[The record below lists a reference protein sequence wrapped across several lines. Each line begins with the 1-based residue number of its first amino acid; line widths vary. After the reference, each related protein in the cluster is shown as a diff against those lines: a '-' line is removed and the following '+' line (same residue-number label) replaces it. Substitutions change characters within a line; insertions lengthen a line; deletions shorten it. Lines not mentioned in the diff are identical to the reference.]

1 MWIAAWSRERE
12 KKREK
17 GREGKCLVEEYF
29 FVAKLR
35 LEAIADGNN
44 APESNAYVSGRMA
57 AFAIPVTRP
66 GGFCLGI
73 LAEEMRQSAV
83 SNLVKHS

>member
-1 MWIAAWSRERE
+1 M
-12 KKREK
+12 KEK
-17 GREGKCLVEEYF
+17 GRERGREGKWNKMF
-29 FVAKLR
+29 FRYEITAV
-35 LEAIADGNN
+35 ADGNN
-44 APESNAYVSGRMA
+44 ALKSNAYVNGCMA

-73 LAEEMRQSAV
+73 LAEEMRQRTA

>member
-1 MWIAAWSRERE
+1 MPHGIE
-12 KKREK
+12 
-17 GREGKCLVEEYF
+17 CF

-35 LEAIADGNN
+35 LEAVADGNN

-73 LAEEMRQSAV
+73 LAKEMRQSAAN
-83 SNLVKHS
+83 NLVKHS